1 MNQNIYQNTHQQS
14 QESTCPE
21 QGTNFHPLH
30 YLPHQPHH
38 LLQQFSKESSLTSST
53 PPPCISGPSQVISS
67 LNGVSSGGGQY
78 CALGAACPFGISP
91 HVHAAHGVLT
101 RSKSLDDLISLSNPS
116 SEESCSSCEFHCG
129 PSRSPVTIPSVASNS
144 RPFHGNRPF
153 PPAVTPNA
161 DCNTLPIHFNESPHI
176 ALAAL
181 GLSGITSTSI
191 ASDSNVFSNGGG
203 VNTLQA
209 PIPGHHHSHHQLGH
223 GASYLP
229 PCDTMIYDS
238 MLQRMG
244 QLKMN

>member
-14 QESTCPE
+14 HEQSICQEA
-21 QGTNFHPLH
+21 NFHSVH
-30 YLPHQPHH
+30 YLPHQPHP
-38 LLQQFSKESSLTSST
+38 LLQQFSKESSFSSST
-53 PPPCISGPSQVISS
+53 PPPPPQTSGS
-67 LNGVSSGGGQY
+67 Y
-78 CALGAACPFGISP
+78 CALGINCPFGTTP

-129 PSRSPVTIPSVASNS
+129 PSSRSPVNVTNNVVGTVFRPLGHRVFLPSTSN
-144 RPFHGNRPF
+144 
-153 PPAVTPNA
+153 VDPNA
-161 DCNTLPIHFNESPHI
+161 IPVNFNDPPHI

-181 GLSGITSTSI
+181 GLSGVNSESV
-191 ASDSNVFSNGGG
+191 ASGPASFTTPAPSS
-203 VNTLQA
+203 LQA

-223 GASYLP
+223 EGSFLP
-229 PCDTMIYDS
+229 PCDTMIYDT